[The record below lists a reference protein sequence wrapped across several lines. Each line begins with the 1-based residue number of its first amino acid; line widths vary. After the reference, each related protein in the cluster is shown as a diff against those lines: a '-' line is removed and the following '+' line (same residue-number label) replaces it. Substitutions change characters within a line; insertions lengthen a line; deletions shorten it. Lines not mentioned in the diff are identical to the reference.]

1 MAVFE
6 NYRDEYARLLKTVVL
21 RPERE
26 ASARRGAAL
35 VMRGRLRYQEVG
47 AALGI
52 PWYFIGCVHL
62 RESSCRFDTHLHNG
76 DPLNERTFHV
86 PAGRPTV
93 GVPPFDW
100 EVSAADALMY
110 MGLDKI
116 AAQHG
121 WTTERVLFEWERYNG
136 FGYREPGRGYS
147 PYLWADTNHYTQGKF
162 TSDHGYDPSHVD
174 TQNGCAAVLGCLLEI
189 DPYILITSPPAEVPP
204 VVTPPVEVPPLFPT
218 PPSAGSAS
226 GMPWQTIINYVMTA
240 FLGVIGGAGGMWG
253 LTPAATPPP
262 APPPI
267 IAPAPVIVTGPL
279 PTNGQCVMTFTEFEE
294 IRKRKQGN
302 PIAAAKK
309 QIQENPGAFFG
320 MFKQ

>member
-6 NYRDEYARLLKTVVL
+6 QYRDEYTTLLKTAVL
-21 RPERE
+21 RPERA
-26 ASARRGAAL
+26 ASARYGAAL

-52 PWYFIGCVHL
+52 PWYFIGCIHL

-76 DPLNERTFHV
+76 DPLSERTVHV

-100 EVSAADALMY
+100 EISASDALMY

-116 AAQHG
+116 GPQFG
-121 WTTERVLFEWERYNG
+121 WSIERVLFEWERYNG

-162 TSDHGYDPSHVD
+162 TSDHGYDSSHVD
-174 TQNGCAAVLGCLLEI
+174 TQNGCAAVLNCLLEI
-189 DPYILITSPPAEVPP
+189 DPYILTVSVPVPVPVPVPP
-204 VVTPPVEVPPLFPT
+204 DIPPFIPT

-226 GMPWQTIINYVMTA
+226 GMSWSTIISIA
-240 FLGVIGGAGGMWG
+240 LGVLSAFGAGTGSGMWLNSG
-253 LTPAATPPP
+253 TTPSP

-267 IAPAPVIVTGPL
+267 AAPPPVIITTPL
-279 PTNGQCVMTFTEFEE
+279 PGSNGACVLTFAEYADMLAK
-294 IRKRKQGN
+294 KRTT
-302 PIAAAKK
+302 PMATAKK
-309 QIQENPGAFFG
+309 QVQENPGLFG
-320 MFKQ
+320 LFK